1 MSKFSKVFGDL
12 VELQLSYVL
21 ASWGRG
27 GTIKKTLNT
36 LPKNLTIKNYTM
48 RLRVCCILKKIVN
61 LGARPDPHIYITIMV
76 RSIDGSIE
84 HRLRRFRSRSAK

>member
-36 LPKNLTIKNYTM
+36 LAKNLTIKNYTM
-48 RLRVCCILKKIVN
+48 RLRVCCILKK
-61 LGARPDPHIYITIMV
+61 L
-76 RSIDGSIE
+76 
-84 HRLRRFRSRSAK
+84 

>member
-27 GTIKKTLNT
+27 GTIKK
-36 LPKNLTIKNYTM
+36 P
-48 RLRVCCILKKIVN
+48 
-61 LGARPDPHIYITIMV
+61 
-76 RSIDGSIE
+76 
-84 HRLRRFRSRSAK
+84 